1 MRVSGAILA
10 EKNGAPSG
18 AFFIGAGKP
27 GVWHGSG
34 ISVNSSHQQVARE
47 IARSLRGKRF
57 GVIGVGNVLRGDDG
71 AGPALVAALRN
82 RFGLP
87 LVDASEVPEN
97 YGGWIVREKL
107 ESVVFVDAV
116 DFGGQPGEFRIIPI
130 DRLLVSASSTH
141 RLSLH
146 YLIRY
151 LEDEWDGEAI
161 LVGMQP
167 KGLQLG
173 EGLSA
178 EVQAAVTSLA
188 EALRGASMK

>member
-1 MRVSGAILA
+1 M
-10 EKNGAPSG
+10 
-18 AFFIGAGKP
+18 
-27 GVWHGSG
+27 
-34 ISVNSSHQQVARE
+34 NSSHQQVARE
-47 IARSLRGKRF
+47 IARRLCGKRF
-57 GVIGVGNVLRGDDG
+57 GVIGVGNTLRGDDG
-71 AGPALVAALRN
+71 AGPALVAALGN
-82 RFGLP
+82 RFRLP

-130 DRLLVSASSTH
+130 DKLLISASSTH

-151 LEDEWDGEAI
+151 LEDEWDGDAI